1 MRSLKKNIKLISHYH
16 YGVVVYNFMYL
27 NKWNIQSFLKGM
39 CKDSHYIYMCVRV
52 CKKNKKKIKKE
63 KEKKRGIF
71 KVYINLKT
79 SDT

>member
-1 MRSLKKNIKLISHYH
+1 
-16 YGVVVYNFMYL
+16 
-27 NKWNIQSFLKGM
+27 M

>member
-1 MRSLKKNIKLISHYH
+1 
-16 YGVVVYNFMYL
+16 
-27 NKWNIQSFLKGM
+27 M
-39 CKDSHYIYMCVRV
+39 CKDSHYIYVCVRV
-52 CKKNKKKIKKE
+52 CKKIKIKIKKR

>member
-1 MRSLKKNIKLISHYH
+1 
-16 YGVVVYNFMYL
+16 MY
-27 NKWNIQSFLKGM
+27 
-39 CKDSHYIYMCVRV
+39 VRV
-52 CKKNKKKIKKE
+52 CKKNKKKKEKK